1 MATFKA
7 MIKST
12 DKRTDG
18 TWRVTIRFTH
28 ERKVRYIPTDMFA
41 EKRDLTSSG
50 KLKNMLIIERCED
63 LIREYRHRLADLNTE
78 INEIEIDTIV
88 DYIRHKRDAKGI
100 SFTSFFD
107 KWLQLNKDK
116 KGTAN
121 YITAFRS
128 LQKFFGR
135 TEIQCKEVTIKALKE
150 FERSLSD
157 RPRAQSVYPVYIKVI
172 FNAAREY
179 YNDEDNDIIRI
190 RQSLNSYRPPRQNV
204 AQKRALSVDDIRR
217 IFALPDDG
225 RKAKQA
231 AYNRHTMA
239 LDCFKLSFCLLG
251 INTADLYNATQL
263 EDGVLIYN
271 RTKTRDRRADNAE
284 IHVTIPPIIAELVE
298 KYRDA
303 TGERVF
309 DFYHHYGNIK
319 DFNKAVNIGLKSVG
333 EAVGINSLQYY
344 AARHSLATIAAN
356 DVRIDK
362 YVINDMLNHTD
373 NSLRITELYIKRD
386 YKAINEA
393 NKKVLAYVFKTKKR

>member
-7 MIKST
+7 MIKNT
-12 DKRTDG
+12 DKRSDG

-63 LIREYRHRLADLNTE
+63 LIREYRHRLSDLNLE
-78 INEIEIDTIV
+78 INEIDIDTIV

-100 SFTSFFD
+100 SFTAFFD

-135 TEIQCKEVTIKALKE
+135 TEIQCKEVTIKTLKE
-150 FERSLSD
+150 FERCLSD

-179 YNDEDNDIIRI
+179 YNDEDNGIIRI

-217 IFALPDDG
+217 IFALPNDD
-225 RKAKQA
+225 RKAKHG
-231 AYNRHTMA
+231 AYNRRTMA

-263 EDGVLIYN
+263 EDCVLIYN

-284 IHVTIPPIIAELVE
+284 LHVNIPPIIAGLVE

-309 DFYHHYGNIK
+309 DFHRHYSNIK

-333 EAVGINSLQYY
+333 EAVGIAGLQYY

-373 NSLRITELYIKRD
+373 NALRITELYIKRD
-386 YKAINEA
+386 YKAINGA

>member
-12 DKRTDG
+12 DKRSDG

-50 KLKNMLIIERCED
+50 KLKNMLIIEKCED

-78 INEIEIDTIV
+78 INEIDIDTIV

-100 SFTSFFD
+100 SFTAFFD

-135 TEIQCKEVTIKALKE
+135 TEIQCKEITIKTLKE

-204 AQKRALSVDDIRR
+204 AQKRALSVNDIRR
-217 IFALPDDG
+217 IFALPGDD
-225 RKAKQA
+225 RKAKQG
-231 AYNRHTMA
+231 AYNRYTMA

-251 INTADLYNATQL
+251 INTADLYNATRL

-309 DFYHHYGNIK
+309 DFYHHYSNIK

-333 EAVGINSLQYY
+333 EAVGIKGLQYY

-373 NSLRITELYIKRD
+373 NALRVTELYIKRD

-393 NKKVLAYVFKTKKR
+393 NKKVLAFVFKTKKR

>member
-18 TWRVTIRFTH
+18 TWRITIRFTH

-63 LIREYRHRLADLNTE
+63 LIREYRHRLTDLNLE
-78 INEIEIDTIV
+78 INDIDIDTIV

-100 SFTSFFD
+100 SFTAFFD
-107 KWLQLNKDK
+107 KWLQLNRDK

-135 TEIQCKEVTIKALKE
+135 TEIQCKEITTKTLKG
-150 FERSLSD
+150 FEHSLSD

-217 IFALPDDG
+217 IFAMPDDG
-225 RKAKQA
+225 RKAKRG

-271 RTKTRDRRADNAE
+271 RTKTRDRRTDNAE
-284 IHVTIPPIIAELVE
+284 LHVNIPSIIAGLIE
-298 KYRDA
+298 KYRDV

-309 DFYHHYGNIK
+309 DFHRHYSNIK

-333 EAVGINSLQYY
+333 EAVGIAGLQYY

-362 YVINDMLNHTD
+362 YIINDMLNHTD
-373 NSLRITELYIKRD
+373 SALRVTELYIKRD

>member
-12 DKRTDG
+12 DKRSDG

-78 INEIEIDTIV
+78 INEIDIDTIV

-100 SFTSFFD
+100 SFTSFFG

-135 TEIQCKEVTIKALKE
+135 TEIQCKEITIKTLKE

-217 IFALPDDG
+217 IFALPNDD
-225 RKAKQA
+225 RKAKYG
-231 AYNRHTMA
+231 AYNRRAMA
-239 LDCFKLSFCLLG
+239 LDCFKLSFGLLG

-284 IHVTIPPIIAELVE
+284 IHITIPPIIAELVE

-309 DFYHHYGNIK
+309 DFYYHYGNIK

-333 EAVGINSLQYY
+333 EAVGINGLQYY

-373 NSLRITELYIKRD
+373 NALRITELYIKRD